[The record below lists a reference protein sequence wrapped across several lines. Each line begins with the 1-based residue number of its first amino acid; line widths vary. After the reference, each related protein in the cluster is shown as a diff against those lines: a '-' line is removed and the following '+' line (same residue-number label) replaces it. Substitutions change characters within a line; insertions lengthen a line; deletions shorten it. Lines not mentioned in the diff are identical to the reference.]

1 MHNHR
6 LSLVV
11 GASAL
16 IAGVFSIRASC
27 GGEGSV
33 TQTREPALSGLPFDE
48 TRFTRDLESIASYD
62 RSTGSAGENR
72 AIDYLAA
79 ELSHAD
85 IATAMYPFSA
95 LVSFPLAASL
105 TVDGNSV
112 GEALTYS
119 FSGTTPAGG
128 VTGRVLVAEITP
140 AEGQGPAESLIL
152 PRVCRGA
159 IILVDSWPFA
169 EVVRKIERCG
179 ALGAVFTSQ
188 TKGLINFIASPIWGT
203 PAASN
208 IDSLPHL
215 PGVTLRRADFLAL
228 ADQAKSG
235 LTRATLIASASRER
249 RTLRLLI
256 ATIAGQTPQFVL
268 MGAHIDAWQ
277 SGATDNGV
285 ANAMMLSFARALRN
299 GPKPRRTVVFAWW
312 PGHSQGRY
320 AGSAWFADTQWA
332 WLNRYGVAYLNE
344 DVLGSRDASRYSVAA
359 TAELDPLAIR
369 VINDSLG
376 LRPQIERPSRSADQS
391 FLGIGLPSISVVH
404 AGEQSPSDWW
414 HDSTD
419 TLDKVSLP
427 LVRQEYGAVSAV
439 LMNLAQ
445 SSPLPLRFAPVAEQ
459 IDSRLRSLQHGAG
472 SRFSLAPVLAAAA
485 AFRRE
490 AQRTDALLAAG
501 ERRPDD
507 EALMRVARSLNP
519 MLYTR
524 GDRFVPDEAVGLPLI
539 PSLSSAERLSTL
551 DPEELELARVDLVRE
566 QNRVVDALESA
577 RRALEAIEQ

>member
-11 GASAL
+11 GVSAL
-16 IAGVFSIRASC
+16 IAGVFPIRGSS
-27 GGEGSV
+27 GSEGSV
-33 TQTREPALSGLPFDE
+33 ARTREPALSGLPFDA
-48 TRFTRDLESIASYD
+48 TRFTRDLQGIASYD

-79 ELSHAD
+79 QLSHAD
-85 IATAMYPFSA
+85 IPTSVYPLSA

-105 TVDGNSV
+105 TVDGKSV
-112 GEALTYS
+112 GAALTYS
-119 FSGTTPAGG
+119 FSGTTPAEG
-128 VTGRVLVAEITP
+128 VTGRVLVAEMTP
-140 AEGQGPAESLIL
+140 LEGQGTAESLIL
-152 PRVCRGA
+152 PSVCRGV

-169 EVVRKIERCG
+169 EVARKIERCG

-203 PAASN
+203 PSASN

-228 ADQAKSG
+228 ASQAKAS
-235 LTRATLIASASRER
+235 LISATLVASASRER
-249 RTLRLLI
+249 RTLRLLV

-344 DVLGSRDASRYSVAA
+344 DVLGSRDASRYSVAV
-359 TAELDPLAIR
+359 TAELDPLATQ
-369 VINDSLG
+369 VMGDSLG
-376 LRPQIERPSRSADQS
+376 LRPRIERPSRSADQS
-391 FLGIGLPSISVVH
+391 FLGIGLSSIAVVH
-404 AGEQSPSDWW
+404 AGEQGPSDWW

-419 TLDKVSLP
+419 TLDKISLP
-427 LVRQEYGAVSAV
+427 IVREEYGAVSAV
-439 LMNLAQ
+439 LMTLAQ
-445 SSPLPLRFAPVAEQ
+445 SSPLPLRFEPVAEQ
-459 IDSRLRSLQHGAG
+459 IDSRLRLLQHDAG

-501 ERRPDD
+501 ARRPDD
-507 EALMRVARSLNP
+507 ESLMRVARILNP
-519 MLYTR
+519 ILYTT
-524 GDRFVPDEAVGLPLI
+524 GDRFVPDEAVELSLI
-539 PSLSSAERLSTL
+539 PSLSSAAHLSTL
-551 DPEELELARVDLVRE
+551 DPEGLELAWVDLVRG

-577 RRALEAIEQ
+577 RRVLEALEQ